1 MSTLARRRPLS
12 FWGSVVQLSF
22 LAIVL
27 RLDYKANM
35 GPVSTY
41 HDFLLEHLRFHDTLS
56 LA

>member
-1 MSTLARRRPLS
+1 MSTLACRRPLS

-27 RLDYKANM
+27 RLDYKANL